1 MNLAEIHGATSL
13 ARHGERQHP
22 VKEPPPLSRAQMR
35 RLAEFRFQLRKFLH
49 FSSLAANATGI
60 RTQQYQLLQ
69 CVWGMPE
76 ELDPTIANVAARM
89 LLKHNSAV
97 ELVDRTIEQGLLR
110 RCPDPTDH
118 RRILLRMTPLGEKL
132 LGLAGRVAFTRTGG
146 DRTGTDPRSA
156 PGPAHTTAERQSG
169 TRKSSAEAGNAHDS
183 QLGKRRFNLYCSVRA
198 GSGGVGGLLLVLL
211 FGFSEG
217 FLRDFENAA

>member
-1 MNLAEIHGATSL
+1 MMFAGQSALFSVASHLQKPSASD
-13 ARHGERQHP
+13 
-22 VKEPPPLSRAQMR
+22 EPAPLTRAQMR

-49 FSSLAANATGI
+49 FSSLAAGAAGL
-60 RTQQYQLLQ
+60 RAQQYQLLQ

-118 RRILLRMTPLGEKL
+118 RRILLRLSPHGEQLLASLAAWHVRELEETGPELIRALRRVLLTPQSQGE
-132 LGLAGRVAFTRTGG
+132 TRNG
-146 DRTGTDPRSA
+146 DRRPARVHPQRTPR
-156 PGPAHTTAERQSG
+156 
-169 TRKSSAEAGNAHDS
+169 
-183 QLGKRRFNLYCSVRA
+183 
-198 GSGGVGGLLLVLL
+198 GS
-211 FGFSEG
+211 
-217 FLRDFENAA
+217 R

>member
-1 MNLAEIHGATSL
+1 MMQAGNLGIHAIATHGA
-13 ARHGERQHP
+13 RHNS
-22 VKEPPPLSRAQMR
+22 EPAPLTRAQMR

-49 FSSLAANATGI
+49 FSSLAADAAGI
-60 RTQQYQLLQ
+60 RAQQYQLLQ

-132 LGLAGRVAFTRTGG
+132 LGSLAAWHLRELEETGPELIRALRRVLLT
-146 DRTGTDPRSA
+146 
-156 PGPAHTTAERQSG
+156 PGQNPNQ
-169 TRKSSAEAGNAHDS
+169 AEAAQNGRSRPVAP
-183 QLGKRRFNLYCSVRA
+183 RMAA
-198 GSGGVGGLLLVLL
+198 GA
-211 FGFSEG
+211 
-217 FLRDFENAA
+217 R

>member
-1 MNLAEIHGATSL
+1 MMLAENRGI
-13 ARHGERQHP
+13 HP
-22 VKEPPPLSRAQMR
+22 VASNGHTPSSEPAPLTRAQMR

-49 FSSLAANATGI
+49 FSSLTADAAGVRA
-60 RTQQYQLLQ
+60 QQYQLLQ
-69 CVWGMPE
+69 CICGMPE

-132 LGLAGRVAFTRTGG
+132 LSSLAAWHLRELEETGPELIRALRRVLL
-146 DRTGTDPRSA
+146 A
-156 PGPAHTTAERQSG
+156 PQQNGNGQGAE
-169 TRKSSAEAGNAHDS
+169 N
-183 QLGKRRFNLYCSVRA
+183 VRA
-198 GSGGVGGLLLVLL
+198 RPASRREA
-211 FGFSEG
+211 S
-217 FLRDFENAA
+217 A

>member
-1 MNLAEIHGATSL
+1 MNFTASPGVA
-13 ARHGERQHP
+13 P
-22 VKEPPPLSRAQMR
+22 VSANGYTQPAAKEPAPLTRAQMR

-49 FSSLAANATGI
+49 FSSLAAGAAGI
-60 RTQQYQLLQ
+60 RAQQYQLLQ

-132 LGLAGRVAFTRTGG
+132 LGSLAAWHLRELEETG
-146 DRTGTDPRSA
+146 PELIRS
-156 PGPAHTTAERQSG
+156 
-169 TRKSSAEAGNAHDS
+169 
-183 QLGKRRFNLYCSVRA
+183 LRR
-198 GSGGVGGLLLVLL
+198 VLL
-211 FGFSEG
+211 TPQQPANGTNGHHEKESTREKPA
-217 FLRDFENAA
+217 LRHA

>member
-1 MNLAEIHGATSL
+1 MMNAENPGVTSSVS
-13 ARHGERQHP
+13 RSQTSNQP
-22 VKEPPPLSRAQMR
+22 SQKDPSPLSRAQMR

-49 FSSLAANATGI
+49 FSSIAANDAGI
-60 RTQQYQLLQ
+60 RPQQYQLLQ
-69 CVWGMPE
+69 CIWGMPE

-132 LGLAGRVAFTRTGG
+132 LGSLAAWHLRELEETGPELIRSLRRVLLT
-146 DRTGTDPRSA
+146 P
-156 PGPAHTTAERQSG
+156 QQ
-169 TRKSSAEAGNAHDS
+169 AGN
-183 QLGKRRFNLYCSVRA
+183 GR
-198 GSGGVGGLLLVLL
+198 
-211 FGFSEG
+211 EG
-217 FLRDFENAA
+217 QPEAAREARSTR

>member
-1 MNLAEIHGATSL
+1 MMSAENHGI
-13 ARHGERQHP
+13 HP
-22 VKEPPPLSRAQMR
+22 VASNGHFSEPVPLTRAQMR
-35 RLAEFRFQLRKFLH
+35 RLAEFRFQLRKYLH
-49 FSSLAANATGI
+49 FSSLTADAAGVRA
-60 RTQQYQLLQ
+60 QQYQLLQ

-132 LGLAGRVAFTRTGG
+132 LGSLAAWHLRELEQTGPELI
-146 DRTGTDPRSA
+146 RA
-156 PGPAHTTAERQSG
+156 
-169 TRKSSAEAGNAHDS
+169 
-183 QLGKRRFNLYCSVRA
+183 LRR
-198 GSGGVGGLLLVLL
+198 VLL
-211 FGFSEG
+211 TPQQNSNGHSG
-217 FLRDFENAA
+217 ENGRTRPAARREASA

>member
-1 MNLAEIHGATSL
+1 MSLAEMSGVASL
-13 ARHGERQHP
+13 ARHTQKPAVR
-22 VKEPPPLSRAQMR
+22 EPAPLSRAQMR

-49 FSSLAANATGI
+49 FSSLAAEAAGV
-60 RTQQYQLLQ
+60 RAQQYQLLQ

-118 RRILLRMTPLGEKL
+118 RRILIRMTPLGEKL
-132 LGLAGRVAFTRTGG
+132 LGSLAAWHLRELEETGPELIRALRRVLLTPQGTGPTVVEKPQSKPAP
-146 DRTGTDPRSA
+146 RPDPRREPRSI
-156 PGPAHTTAERQSG
+156 R
-169 TRKSSAEAGNAHDS
+169 
-183 QLGKRRFNLYCSVRA
+183 
-198 GSGGVGGLLLVLL
+198 
-211 FGFSEG
+211 
-217 FLRDFENAA
+217 

>member
-1 MNLAEIHGATSL
+1 MNLAEIHGAISY
-13 ARHGERQHP
+13 ARHGHRP
-22 VKEPPPLSRAQMR
+22 STVDAPLPLSRAQMR

-49 FSSLAANATGI
+49 FSSLAADAAGV

-76 ELDPTIANVAARM
+76 ELEPTIANVAARM

-118 RRILLRMTPLGEKL
+118 RRILLRMTPLGENL
-132 LGLAGRVAFTRTGG
+132 LGSLAAWHLRELEETGPELIRALRRVLLT
-146 DRTGTDPRSA
+146 P
-156 PGPAHTTAERQSG
+156 QSG
-169 TRKSSAEAGNAHDS
+169 TNGEMPRPEP
-183 QLGKRRFNLYCSVRA
+183 RRAIAR
-198 GSGGVGGLLLVLL
+198 
-211 FGFSEG
+211 
-217 FLRDFENAA
+217 R

>member
-1 MNLAEIHGATSL
+1 MNLSEVQGALSL
-13 ARHGERQHP
+13 VRNAQQPRH
-22 VKEPPPLSRAQMR
+22 KEPPPLSRAQMR

-49 FSSLAANATGI
+49 FSSLAADAAGI
-60 RTQQYQLLQ
+60 RAQQYQLLQ

-118 RRILLRMTPLGEKL
+118 RRILLRMTPMGEKL
-132 LGLAGRVAFTRTGG
+132 LGSLAAYHLRELEETGPELI
-146 DRTGTDPRSA
+146 RA
-156 PGPAHTTAERQSG
+156 
-169 TRKSSAEAGNAHDS
+169 
-183 QLGKRRFNLYCSVRA
+183 LRR
-198 GSGGVGGLLLVLL
+198 VLL
-211 FGFSEG
+211 SPQPASAQP
-217 FLRDFENAA
+217 AAPEPKARAAR

>member
-1 MNLAEIHGATSL
+1 MILAGNSEVLSFVRSSHNPSTA
-13 ARHGERQHP
+13 GEP
-22 VKEPPPLSRAQMR
+22 APLTRAQTQ

-49 FSSLAANATGI
+49 FSSLAAEAAGL
-60 RTQQYQLLQ
+60 RAQQYQLLQ

-118 RRILLRMTPLGEKL
+118 RRILLRMTPHGEKL
-132 LGLAGRVAFTRTGG
+132 LASLAAWHARELEETGPELI
-146 DRTGTDPRSA
+146 RA
-156 PGPAHTTAERQSG
+156 
-169 TRKSSAEAGNAHDS
+169 
-183 QLGKRRFNLYCSVRA
+183 LRR
-198 GSGGVGGLLLVLL
+198 VLL
-211 FGFSEG
+211 TPQQNTNG
-217 FLRDFENAA
+217 RNAAKGAPTRIDSPRAAIRAVR